1 MKMERGLMFKMPW
14 SEPLERGLKPYQG
27 VVSLALVGVVLF
39 TVCVVVK
46 GNATG
51 KTAWLVWMVSP

>member
-1 MKMERGLMFKMPW
+1 MFKMPW

>member
-1 MKMERGLMFKMPW
+1 MLKMPW
-14 SEPLERGLKPYQG
+14 SEPLERGLKPFQG
-27 VVSLALVGVVLF
+27 VVNLGLIAVLVF
-39 TVCVVVK
+39 TVWVLVR